1 MSHVFVIGSTNVD
14 IVLGVE
20 RHPNV
25 GETLTARGVQTV
37 PGGKGANQAAAVA
50 LAGGDC
56 VFVSHVGEDD
66 NARRYI
72 DHLAARGVD
81 VSRMAAVPGP
91 TGTAHIVV
99 DARGENTIIVVP
111 GANATLDV
119 ADVEALD
126 GVVGP
131 GDIIS
136 LQLEVPRAVVRAA
149 VDLARRS
156 GARSLFNPSPWS
168 EDVADIVADADII
181 VVNEAESAQLGL
193 TDDPRVVRTLGAAGA
208 AWGDVRVSA
217 PAIEAIDTT
226 GAGDAFTGTLA
237 AHLTRGASDAEALQA
252 AVNAASEAC
261 LLPGAQRW
269 VEDGV

>member
-1 MSHVFVIGSTNVD
+1 MSNVFVIGSTNVD
-14 IVLGVE
+14 IVLSVE
-20 RHPNV
+20 RHPQV
-25 GETLTARGVQTV
+25 GETVNALGVKTV

-56 VFVSHVGEDD
+56 VFVSHVGDDD

-72 DHLAARGVD
+72 DHMAQRGVD
-81 VSRMAAVPGP
+81 VSRMAAVAGP

-99 DARGENTIIVVP
+99 DKRGENTIIVVP

-119 ADVEALD
+119 SDVEALEE
-126 GVVGP
+126 VVQP
-131 GDIIS
+131 GDIVS
-136 LQLEVPRAVVRAA
+136 LQLEVPRDVVRAA
-149 VDLARRS
+149 IDMARRR

-168 EDVADIVADADII
+168 DDVADIVADADII
-181 VVNEAESAQLGL
+181 VVNEAESEQLGL

-208 AWGDVRVSA
+208 AWADVRVSA
-217 PAIEAIDTT
+217 PKIEAVDTT

-237 AHLTRGASDAEALQA
+237 AMLSRGVSHEDALQA
-252 AVNAASEAC
+252 AVDAASAAC

-269 VEDGV
+269 ADEGI